1 MGTFSKM
8 SNFVSSTLQS
18 PEGNASSKRLITF
31 ICVIIFCMSYVG
43 DLFWD
48 LTVSKEMVD
57 AIQYIIM
64 AGLTSVVAEKF
75 APGKS

>member
-1 MGTFSKM
+1 MGTLKRM
-8 SNFVSSTLQS
+8 SNFISNTLHS
-18 PEGNASSKRLITF
+18 PEGTASSKRLVTF
-31 ICVIIFCMSYVG
+31 LCVIVFCVSYIG

-48 LTVSKEMVD
+48 LTVSKEMID

-75 APGKS
+75 AGKG

>member
-1 MGTFSKM
+1 MLILRKM
-8 SNFVSSTLQS
+8 ANFVSDTLHS
-18 PEGNASSKRLITF
+18 PEGNASSKRFITF
-31 ICVIIFCMSYVG
+31 LCVVVFCVSYIG

-57 AIQYIIM
+57 AMQYIIM

-75 APGKS
+75 AGPKQ